1 MYCMSAEDAVV
12 CCLLLRNRTNFGP
25 VFQGVG
31 LIELVGERVVEYHDY
46 GSLGWQSCCIFY
58 SCPRRIGGPRLRACQ
73 AWLPSKCGTGRLGT
87 CYYAYSCLYIPAW
100 ERPQRPPLAG
110 RSAFVRSVGV
120 SGCYCTKRRMATA
133 MPAWESAY
141 NTGPA
146 SRAGNG
152 GDTTEAWFLVLSDGL
167 LTLDFERVLGTR
179 FMGGQFANYKAPF
192 VFLLSAVA
200 SVIWRLFEPSLYGS

>member
-1 MYCMSAEDAVV
+1 LPS
-12 CCLLLRNRTNFGP
+12 
-25 VFQGVG
+25 
-31 LIELVGERVVEYHDY
+31 VEKSNQFWTSVP
-46 GSLGWQSCCIFY
+46 GS
-58 SCPRRIGGPRLRACQ
+58 RADRIGRRESCGVSRLWIIGLAELLYILFVFKANWGAASSC
-73 AWLPSKCGTGRLGT
+73 LSGMVTKCGTGRLGT

-100 ERPQRPPLAG
+100 ERPQKPPLAG